1 MVTLDGAVINQ
12 SGTMSGGGNR
22 VLKGRMS
29 STMATNVTPQQLS
42 EMEQTLSKEA
52 SSHKVLYL
60 TMLYNAAHRCVTQKC
75 MDDKNQLAIFIQDL
89 KNEIDR
95 IEKEIQRNEMD
106 IQV

>member
-1 MVTLDGAVINQ
+1 VVTLDGAVINQ

-22 VLKGRMS
+22 VSKGRMS
-29 STMATNVTPQQLS
+29 STMTTNVTPQQLS
-42 EMEQTLSKEA
+42 EMEQTLSREA

-60 TMLYNAAHRCVTQKC
+60 TILFYATHQCFMQKC
-75 MDDKNQLAIFIQDL
+75 VDDKNQLAIFMQDL
-89 KNEIDR
+89 KNEIDT